1 MADAALNHQSLA
13 ELSAFV
19 ANARKEGFSF
29 KPSQIVR
36 DEAYCHELIEAI
48 LGSGSESLAES
59 ALKLV
64 SRYHKLK
71 PEAVGFD

>member
-1 MADAALNHQSLA
+1 MKDNELNHQSLA

-36 DEAYCHELIEAI
+36 DENYCHELIGAVIEG
-48 LGSGSESLAES
+48 GSQSLADA
-59 ALKLV
+59 ALKLIN
-64 SRYHKLK
+64 RYHGFK
-71 PEAVGFD
+71 PANMGIV